1 MIKRFLL
8 TCSILATAGVISTGA
23 SAETLDDALAKAYQ
37 SNPTLEAGRAQLRS
51 TDEEISQALSNWR
64 PTVQLNG
71 SAGVRKLDVDT
82 DQAATTRD
90 TTLNP
95 YEVGVNVSQ
104 PLYRGGRTEAETKRA
119 EARIQAQRA
128 ALRSTEQTVFLNVA
142 TAYFNVL
149 RDTAVVELNQNN
161 IRVLERQ
168 LEATRDRFSVG
179 EVTRT
184 DVSQAE
190 ARLAGAKANLIA
202 AQGTLA
208 NTRAV
213 YERLVGNAPTDLK
226 IPDPLGGLP
235 TSVKQVIETASVQH
249 PDVLQAQYSEEAAHD
264 NIRLSEGALYPV
276 VNLTAGLSRSR
287 EASSENTTTDNA
299 EVMAEVTVPI
309 YQKGAEYSSIR
320 AAKQTA
326 GQARLVVD
334 QTRREVIE
342 SATSAWENLVTA
354 RASIESQQ
362 AEVSAAEVA
371 LDGVQRE
378 ASVGSR
384 TVLDVLDQE
393 QELLQARV
401 SLVQSRRDAAVA
413 EFQVKAAIGA
423 LNAQV
428 LGLPVEIYD
437 VEQNYNKVKDQLW
450 GTD

>member
-37 SNPTLEAGRAQLRS
+37 NNPTLEAGRAQLRA

-71 SAGVRKLDVDT
+71 SAGIRKLDVDT
-82 DQAATTRD
+82 GQAASTND

-95 YEVGVNVSQ
+95 YQVGLNVSQ

-128 ALRSTEQTVFLNVA
+128 ALRSTEQSVFLNVA

-213 YERLVGNAPTDLK
+213 YERLVGNAPVDLK
-226 IPDPLGGLP
+226 IPASLEGLP
-235 TSVKQVIETASVQH
+235 TSVKQVIDTASVQH

-287 EASSENTTTDNA
+287 EASSEDTTTDTA

-326 GQARLVVD
+326 GQARIVVD

-362 AEVSAAEVA
+362 AEVSSAEVA

-401 SLVQSRRDAAVA
+401 ALVKSRRDAAVA

>member
-8 TCSILATAGVISTGA
+8 TCSILATAGVITAGA

-37 SNPTLEAGRAQLRS
+37 SNPTLEAGRAQLRA
-51 TDEEISQALSNWR
+51 TDEEISKALSNWR
-64 PTVQLNG
+64 PTVQLSG
-71 SAGVRKLDVDT
+71 SAGIRRLDVDT
-82 DQAATTRD
+82 DNASTTND
-90 TTLNP
+90 STLNP
-95 YEVGVNVSQ
+95 YQVGLNVSQ
-104 PLYRGGRTEAETKRA
+104 PLYRGGRTEAETERA
-119 EARIQAQRA
+119 DARIKAQRA
-128 ALRSTEQTVFLNVA
+128 ALRSSEQTVFLDVA

-184 DVSQAE
+184 DVAQAE

-235 TSVKQVIETASVQH
+235 TGVKQVVETASAQH
-249 PDVLQAQYSEEAAHD
+249 PDVLQAQYSEDAAHD
-264 NIRLSEGALYPV
+264 DIRLSEGALYPV
-276 VNLTAGLSRSR
+276 VSLSAGVSRSS
-287 EASSENTTTDNA
+287 ESSSEDTTTDNA
-299 EVMAEVTVPI
+299 EILAEVTVPI
-309 YQKGAEYSSIR
+309 YQQGAEYSTIR

-334 QTRREVIE
+334 QTRRQVIE

-362 AEVSAAEVA
+362 SEVSAAEVA

-413 EFQVKAAIGA
+413 EFEVKAAIGA

-450 GTD
+450 GSD

>member
-8 TCSILATAGVISTGA
+8 TCSILATASVISTGA

-128 ALRSTEQTVFLNVA
+128 ALRSTEQSVFLNVA

-287 EASSENTTTDNA
+287 ESSSENTTTDNA